1 MGREERAEFTNMCM
15 ISDEAGNV
23 LVLDRQNPDWPGV
36 TFPGGHV
43 EKGES
48 FAASVI
54 REVKEETG
62 LTVKNLR
69 PCGLVNWY
77 NDETHDRY
85 IVHFYKTNDYEG
97 ELIKETD
104 EGEVFFTALESLNE
118 MTLSPNFDKY
128 LKVFLNDDIS
138 EIYCRWNEKMKENC
152 HGEPDWDFQYR

>member
-1 MGREERAEFTNMCM
+1 MSKIELTNMIM
-15 ISDEAGNV
+15 I
-23 LVLDRQNPDWPGV
+23 QNPETKEVVVQRRIKYWCGI
-36 TFPGGHV
+36 TFPGGHL
-43 EKGES
+43 ENGES
-48 FAASVI
+48 LYDSAV

-62 LTVKNLR
+62 LTVKNLK

-97 ELIKETD
+97 ELINETD
-104 EGEVFFTALESLNE
+104 EGEVFFTTLESINE

-152 HGEPDWDFQYR
+152 HGEPNWNFQYR